1 MRRLCTE
8 SSRSYLGRSA
18 PRAVQ
23 LDEDQT
29 RIGSTRI
36 PRPKRRNVLPACFKQ
51 ERTACVNRIRGLL
64 AEFGVVVAQSPKVLR
79 EVLSEVLEDAGNEL
93 SGLAR
98 LVIQRAPS
106 PMARTR

>member
-1 MRRLCTE
+1 MHFVPVKSVQQQSMLCVHRLRE
-8 SSRSYLGRSA
+8 G
-18 PRAVQ
+18 
-23 LDEDQT
+23 
-29 RIGSTRI
+29 
-36 PRPKRRNVLPACFKQ
+36 FKQ

-106 PMARTR
+106 PVARTR